1 MSTVKPRNATT
12 PGYGSTAKLLHWLIV
27 ALLAIQYVIGW
38 AMPDIHRGTKTE
50 GLIAWHLWVGALIVL
65 VVVAR
70 VLWRLT
76 HPVPL
81 LRDNVPAWQHT
92 LARLTHGLLYLIL
105 VVLVGLGWVNASA
118 RGYSVTL
125 FGIMPLP
132 AIAPEGSRFGMAAGD
147 VHSFVGWCLLALV
160 GLHVAAALYHRLIL
174 RDQVLQR
181 MLPE

>member
-1 MSTVKPRNATT
+1 MSVTKQRTAIRTA
-12 PGYGSTAKLLHWLIV
+12 YGPAAKIFHWLIV

-38 AMPDIHRGTKTE
+38 TMPDIHRGTKPE

-65 VVVAR
+65 VVAAR
-70 VLWRLT
+70 VVWRLT

-81 LRDNVPAWQHT
+81 LDDGVPAWQNA

-105 VVLVGLGWVNASA
+105 VVLVGLGWANASA

-125 FGIMPLP
+125 FGAAIMP
-132 AIAPEGSRFGMAAGD
+132 AGSRIGMAAGD
-147 VHSFVGWCLLALV
+147 IHSFIGWCLLALIA
-160 GLHVAAALYHRLIL
+160 LHVAAALYHRLIL